1 MFTLFALIFALFFIG
16 LALWTIS
23 TLLAK
28 SESRESIKEELRHMF
43 DITKMLLISI
53 RNLSQLLRKA
63 SFPSNSDNASKIDE
77 QFLKFVPTI
86 SDKKEDDKAA

>member
-1 MFTLFALIFALFFIG
+1 
-16 LALWTIS
+16 
-23 TLLAK
+23 
-28 SESRESIKEELRHMF
+28 MF
-43 DITKMLLISI
+43 DINKMLLISI